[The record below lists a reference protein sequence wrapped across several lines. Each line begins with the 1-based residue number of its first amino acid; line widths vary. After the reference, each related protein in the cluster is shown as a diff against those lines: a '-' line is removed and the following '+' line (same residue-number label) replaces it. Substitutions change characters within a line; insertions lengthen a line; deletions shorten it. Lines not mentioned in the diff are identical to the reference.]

1 MSKKKVGA
9 AANTDA
15 VATQAADDGQ
25 ILVYV
30 GPTVKGVAEKYRI
43 FNNGLSAELIEAGKN
58 EPAFLN
64 LVVPVEKLAA
74 SQAEI
79 ESQSGALYAIYEKAA
94 KYKA

>member
-1 MSKKKVGA
+1 MSKKKVVEAAVNTA
-9 AANTDA
+9 AAQPA
-15 VATQAADDGQ
+15 EDGQ